1 MFGTIWQTPRGLC
14 AGFEISSTA
23 FAPDSSA
30 SLTSPLLLLDA
41 SLVSEAVNRA
51 LGMAPPNAADFAV
64 VLRRAAQARA
74 RGDDAGD
81 AHVVEFCGLL
91 AEGGPR
97 WGRAL
102 VASAPLPATT
112 PRPAHPAP
120 GSSRVR

>member
-1 MFGTIWQTPRGLC
+1 
-14 AGFEISSTA
+14 
-23 FAPDSSA
+23 
-30 SLTSPLLLLDA
+30 
-41 SLVSEAVNRA
+41 VNRA

-64 VLRRAAQARA
+64 VLRRASQARA